1 MNYQLL
7 SIVTWLEQHQLPCIL
22 KKLTGMDCPGCGIQ
36 RSSIALLK
44 GNVGESFML
53 YPPLIPI
60 IFLFTLLIAYLLF
73 KWQKG
78 YLHLKYAYIFCTAVI
93 MVNYVVKLFSLL
105 N

>member
-7 SIVTWLEQHQLPCIL
+7 SIINWLEQHQLPCVI
-22 KKLTGMDCPGCGIQ
+22 KKITGFDCPGCGFQ
-36 RSSIALLK
+36 RSGIALLK
-44 GNVGESFML
+44 GDVGESFRL

-60 IFLFTLLIAYLLF
+60 IFLFTLLIAYLSK

-78 YLHLKYAYIFCTAVI
+78 YLHLKYAYIFCAVVI
-93 MVNYVVKLFSLL
+93 VVNYMVKLFSLL